1 MLVPEAPP
9 KSRSWRLTLIV
20 GLVCVAV
27 GVGLLGYVG
36 WEYIGTNIVSKH
48 RQAEITK
55 GLKAQWKSEGVKGSP
70 AGEGVKD
77 SPAGEGVK
85 GSPAGEG
92 VKDSV
97 DDEQVERGEG
107 MALLHIQR
115 FGTDYEIPIVKG
127 VDDDSLASGVGWF
140 AKSAPPGK
148 KGNFAVAGHR
158 VTHGE
163 PFADFPELRV
173 GDEVVVETRS
183 HIYTYGLRDNGT
195 DRILDFGQT
204 WVLDPVPGEP
214 EAKPTEA
221 MITLVTCSEL
231 FHTDNRSVVF
241 GDLLRKE
248 RRIG

>member
-55 GLKAQWKSEGVKGSP
+55 GLKAQWES
-70 AGEGVKD
+70 
-77 SPAGEGVK
+77 EGVK

-97 DDEQVERGEG
+97 DVEQVERGEG
-107 MALLHIQR
+107 MVLLHIQR
-115 FGTDYEIPIVKG
+115 FGTDYEVPIVKG

>member
-55 GLKAQWKSEGVKGSP
+55 GLKSQWK
-70 AGEGVKD
+70 A
-77 SPAGEGVK
+77 EGVK

-97 DDEQVERGEG
+97 DVEQVERGEG

>member
-1 MLVPEAPP
+1 M
-9 KSRSWRLTLIV
+9 
-20 GLVCVAV
+20 
-27 GVGLLGYVG
+27 
-36 WEYIGTNIVSKH
+36 
-48 RQAEITK
+48 
-55 GLKAQWKSEGVKGSP
+55 
-70 AGEGVKD
+70 
-77 SPAGEGVK
+77 
-85 GSPAGEG
+85 
-92 VKDSV
+92 
-97 DDEQVERGEG
+97 
-107 MALLHIQR
+107 
-115 FGTDYEIPIVKG
+115 
-127 VDDDSLASGVGWF
+127 
-140 AKSAPPGK
+140 
-148 KGNFAVAGHR
+148 
-158 VTHGE
+158 THGE